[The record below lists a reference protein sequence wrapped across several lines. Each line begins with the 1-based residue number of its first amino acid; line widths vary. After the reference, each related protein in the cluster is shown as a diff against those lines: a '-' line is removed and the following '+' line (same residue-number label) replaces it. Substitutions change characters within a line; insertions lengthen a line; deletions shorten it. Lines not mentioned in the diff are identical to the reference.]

1 MRALLIAIAIAIAI
15 AIGVVAVALILL
27 GTLVEAVKWLI
38 IIGLV
43 ALVAA
48 IALGVVKGRRTLR

>member
-1 MRALLIAIAIAIAI
+1 MRALLIAVGIAA
-15 AIGVVAVALILL
+15 VVLILL
-27 GTLVEAVKWLI
+27 GLFLKAVKWLI

-48 IALGVVKGRRTLR
+48 IVLGVIKGRQALR